1 MSHSR
6 HRVRPMAHPDPE
18 HRRAPAGHRV
28 KNAQTNSHAFF
39 PERNPGLKGEPK
51 RGLLPLI
58 RMPSPD
64 SEVAVNGIQPASAG
78 MPDIARRAAEAKA
91 RFERVSATAS
101 SADGAVTVTVNTSG
115 ALQELTF
122 GPRADELP
130 RARLAQAVLAAA
142 KRAQVDAAQQLT
154 AIMAPVIG
162 TDSDAMEF
170 LREQIPTPELP
181 QEEPA
186 PPRWEFTET
195 QRETPPPPVRPA
207 RPRPDDDE
215 DFGGPILRRGL

>member
-1 MSHSR
+1 
-6 HRVRPMAHPDPE
+6 
-18 HRRAPAGHRV
+18 
-28 KNAQTNSHAFF
+28 
-39 PERNPGLKGEPK
+39 LKGEPK
-51 RGLLPLI
+51 SGLLPLI

-64 SEVAVNGIQPASAG
+64 SEVAVNRIQPASAG

-91 RFERVSATAS
+91 RLERVSATAS

-162 TDSDAMEF
+162 ADSDAMEF

-181 QEEPA
+181 QEEPSH
-186 PPRWEFTET
+186 REFTGT
-195 QRETPPPPVRPA
+195 QREPPPPPVRPA

>member
-1 MSHSR
+1 MSLR
-6 HRVRPMAHPDPE
+6 KPERVVLNPARP
-18 HRRAPAGHRV
+18 GRV
-28 KNAQTNSHAFF
+28 KNGQMNSHAFLSH
-39 PERNPGLKGEPK
+39 RISGLKREPK
-51 RGLLPLI
+51 SGLLPLI
-58 RMPSPD
+58 RMPLPD
-64 SEVAVNGIQPASAG
+64 YEVAVNRNEPASAG

-91 RFERVSATAS
+91 RLERVSATAS
-101 SADGAVTVTVNTSG
+101 SADGSVTVTVNTSG

-162 TDSDAMEF
+162 TDSDAMHF
-170 LREQIPTPELP
+170 LREQIPAPEVP
-181 QEEPA
+181 EEEAAA
-186 PPRWEFTET
+186 PPHWEFTEA
-195 QRETPPPPVRPA
+195 RPETPPPPVRPA
-207 RPRPDDDE
+207 RPRPADDD

>member
-1 MSHSR
+1 MKR
-6 HRVRPMAHPDPE
+6 
-18 HRRAPAGHRV
+18 
-28 KNAQTNSHAFF
+28 
-39 PERNPGLKGEPK
+39 EPK
-51 RGLLPLI
+51 SGLLPLI

-64 SEVAVNGIQPASAG
+64 SEVAVNPPEPPSAG

-91 RFERVSATAS
+91 RLERVSATAS

-142 KRAQVDAAQQLT
+142 KRAQVDAAQQL
-154 AIMAPVIG
+154 AAVMAPVIG
-162 TDSDAMEF
+162 ADSDAMHF

-181 QEEPA
+181 EEEQVT

-195 QRETPPPPVRPA
+195 PRETPPPPPPPVRPA

>member
-1 MSHSR
+1 
-6 HRVRPMAHPDPE
+6 
-18 HRRAPAGHRV
+18 
-28 KNAQTNSHAFF
+28 
-39 PERNPGLKGEPK
+39 LKGEPK

-58 RMPSPD
+58 RMPSSD
-64 SEVAVNGIQPASAG
+64 SEVAVNRIEPASAG

-91 RFERVSATAS
+91 RLERVSATAS

-130 RARLAQAVLAAA
+130 RARLAASVVATA
-142 KRAQVDAAQQLT
+142 KRAQVQAAQQLT
-154 AIMAPVIG
+154 SVMAPVIG
-162 TDSDAMEF
+162 PDSDAMKF
-170 LREQIPTPELP
+170 LREQIPAPALPE
-181 QEEPA
+181 EEPA

>member
-6 HRVRPMAHPDPE
+6 HRVRPQHTRTPST
-18 HRRAPAGHRV
+18 AGHRAGRRV

-39 PERNPGLKGEPK
+39 PERNSGLKGEPK
-51 RGLLPLI
+51 SGLLPLI

-64 SEVAVNGIQPASAG
+64 SEVAVNRIQPASAG

-91 RFERVSATAS
+91 RLERVSATAS

-142 KRAQVDAAQQLT
+142 KRAQVDAAQQLA

-162 TDSDAMEF
+162 ADSDAMEF

-181 QEEPA
+181 PEEPA
-186 PPRWEFTET
+186 PSHREFTGT

-207 RPRPDDDE
+207 RPRPGDDE
-215 DFGGPILRRGL
+215 AFGGPLLRR

>member
-1 MSHSR
+1 
-6 HRVRPMAHPDPE
+6 
-18 HRRAPAGHRV
+18 
-28 KNAQTNSHAFF
+28 
-39 PERNPGLKGEPK
+39 
-51 RGLLPLI
+51 
-58 RMPSPD
+58 MPFPD
-64 SEVAVNGIQPASAG
+64 SEVAVNPIQPASAG

-91 RFERVSATAS
+91 RLERVSATAS

-154 AIMAPVIG
+154 AIMTPVIG
-162 TDSDAMEF
+162 ADSDAMEF
-170 LREQIPTPELP
+170 LREQIPAPEVPEETP
-181 QEEPA
+181 Q
-186 PPRWEFTET
+186 REFA
-195 QRETPPPPVRPA
+195 ETPPPPVRPA

>member
-1 MSHSR
+1 M
-6 HRVRPMAHPDPE
+6 
-18 HRRAPAGHRV
+18 
-28 KNAQTNSHAFF
+28 
-39 PERNPGLKGEPK
+39 KGEPK
-51 RGLLPLI
+51 SGLLPLI

-64 SEVAVNGIQPASAG
+64 SEVAVNRIEPASAG

-91 RFERVSATAS
+91 RLERVSATAS

-142 KRAQVDAAQQLT
+142 KRAQIDAAQQLT
-154 AIMAPVIG
+154 AVMAPVIG
-162 TDSDAMEF
+162 ADSDAMKF
-170 LREQIPTPELP
+170 LQEQLPAPEP
-181 QEEPA
+181 PEEEVA

-195 QRETPPPPVRPA
+195 RPETPPPPPVRPA
-207 RPRPDDDE
+207 RPRPDDDD
-215 DFGGPILRRGL
+215 DFGGPILRRGQ